1 MRIMVAEKENM
12 LDHILNKE
20 QALASLNSWIPSA
33 KNYYAKNRNYDV
45 NGENTTSRLSK
56 FISCGLLSEN
66 EIIKSANNFRVP
78 LINNKFIEEIFWRIY
93 FRGYLENRPSVWSN
107 YLNELNQKI
116 DIKNTKEYNTA
127 ILGKTGI
134 KCFDDWTE
142 NLKSKGYLHNHTRM
156 WYASI
161 WIFTLGLPWQLG
173 ADFFLKNLIDAD
185 EASNTIS
192 WRWVAGL
199 HTSKKPYIA
208 RPDNIFKFTKKYYP
222 KDELNLK
229 PIPISEDKV
238 YKPSQLR
245 NLTNTYSLNGS
256 ILIHDN
262 FFPLNL
268 LNKIKCQKIYVLES
282 EINPLYRISRI
293 WNFVQPQIVKSISKK
308 YSVEPIFIRMDHL
321 YKINHLPIITN
332 RPRVGLW
339 KDTSAAFFDLLSLNE
354 KIRFVTPEI
363 DALSWRYCK
372 NGYFNLKK
380 NIPNILNGITDQVK
394 IKF

>member
-1 MRIMVAEKENM
+1 MAVEKENM
-12 LDHILNKE
+12 LDNILSKE
-20 QALASLNSWIPSA
+20 QALKSLNSWIPSA

-45 NGENTTSRLSK
+45 NGERTTSRLSK

-66 EIIKSANNFRVP
+66 EIIKSANNFGVT
-78 LINNKFIEEIFWRIY
+78 LANNKFIEEIFWRIY
-93 FRGYLENRPSVWSN
+93 FRGYLENRPSLWSD
-107 YLNELNQKI
+107 YLNELNQKV
-116 DIKNTKEYNTA
+116 DIKNSKEYKTA

-134 KCFDDWTE
+134 QCFDVWTE
-142 NLKSKGYLHNHTRM
+142 NLKSKGYLHNHARM

-199 HTSKKPYIA
+199 HTSNKPYIA

-222 KDELNLK
+222 KDELNLN
-229 PIPISEDKV
+229 PTPVSEDKV
-238 YKPSQLR
+238 FKTSPLK
-245 NLTNTYSLNGS
+245 NCNNICSLNGS

-262 FFPLNL
+262 FFPLNI
-268 LNKIKCQKIYVLES
+268 LNKIKCKKIYVLES

-308 YSVEPIFIRMDHL
+308 YNVDPIFIRMDEL
-321 YKINHLPIITN
+321 YKINDLPIITN
-332 RPRVGLW
+332 RPREGLW
-339 KDTSAAFFDLLSLNE
+339 KDISVKFFDLLLLNE
-354 KIRFVTPEI
+354 KIKFITPEI
-363 DALSWRYCK
+363 DALSWNYCK

-380 NIPNILNGITDQVK
+380 NIPNILNRITGQVK